1 MQLNTP
7 VNFEIPRQAC
17 DCHTH
22 IYADPVRFPM
32 SPERVYTPEVA
43 EPEQMSALHRK
54 LGMER
59 VVIVH
64 PNTHGTDNSVTL
76 YGMEARGAN
85 ARGVALIG
93 GRTSDRD
100 IESLTRA
107 GMRGARLNLRLRHT
121 EERDAARGREQFQT
135 LAARVRQHHWHI
147 QIFTTLPVIAGI
159 RDLVEESPVPV
170 VFDHFGGLEATLA
183 LEQAGFAD
191 LVELVASGKAY
202 VKLSAAYRCSTQ
214 APDYA
219 DMAPFA
225 RALIHANRDR
235 VLWGSDWPHPTGVTP
250 PGRRPTE
257 VTPMHRIDDG
267 RLLNQLAIWEP
278 GAEVRQR
285 ILVDNPARLY
295 GFAVDE

>member
-1 MQLNTP
+1 MP
-7 VNFEIPRQAC
+7 PHAC

-22 IYADPVRFPM
+22 IYADPAKFPM
-32 SPERVYTPEVA
+32 SPERVYTPEVR
-43 EPEQMSALHRK
+43 EPEQMSALHRR

-76 YGMEARGAN
+76 YGMKARGAN
-85 ARGVALIG
+85 ARGVALIDH
-93 GRTSDRD
+93 RTSDRE

-107 GMRGARLNLRLRHT
+107 GMRGARINLRLRAT
-121 EERDAARGREQFQT
+121 EERDAARGREQFQA
-135 LAARVRQHHWHI
+135 LAGRLRRHNWHM

-159 RDLVEESPVPV
+159 RDLVEDCPVPV
-170 VFDHFGGLEATLA
+170 VFDHFGGLEAALG
-183 LEQAGFAD
+183 LEQPGFAD
-191 LVELVASGKAY
+191 LVELVAAGKAY

-219 DMAPFA
+219 DIAPFA
-225 RALIHANRDR
+225 RALIHANADR

-267 RLLNQLAIWEP
+267 RLLNRLAIWEP
-278 GAEVRQR
+278 DSAVRTK

-295 GFAVDE
+295 GFASRF

>member
-1 MQLNTP
+1 MEPNTP

-22 IYADPVRFPM
+22 IYADPAKFPM
-32 SPERVYTPEVA
+32 SPERVYTPEVF

-54 LGMER
+54 LGIER

-64 PNTHGTDNSVTL
+64 PNTHGMDNSVTL

-85 ARGVALIG
+85 ARGVALIDD
-93 GRTSDRD
+93 RTSDRE

-107 GMRGARLNLRLRHT
+107 GMRGARLNLRLRST
-121 EERDAARGREQFQT
+121 EERDAARGRGQFQA
-135 LAARVRQHHWHI
+135 LAARVRQHNWHI

-170 VFDHFGGLEATLA
+170 VFDHFGGLEAALG

-191 LVELVASGKAY
+191 LVDLTASGKAY

-219 DMAPFA
+219 DVAPFA

-278 GAEVRQR
+278 GAEVRKK

-295 GFAVDE
+295 GF